1 MKNAINQTIISNATA
16 QQACAVW
23 GCMMETIAG
32 SSISHQSPTKSPPLS
47 VFLSAYL
54 TGCKEPESNSDD
66 ID

>member
-16 QQACAVW
+16 QQACAVR
-23 GCMMETIAG
+23 GCMMEAIAG
-32 SSISHQSPTKSPPLS
+32 SSISHQVPPLS

-54 TGCKEPESNSDD
+54 TGCEEPESNSDD